1 MIGCCGSSNID
12 GVMKSLLV
20 GVEAHKSLPEAE
32 VKSSTTSRT
41 CFAARVVDG
50 MHPYFTASFLELHP
64 LMELITGTQHCEKH
78 KRISNKY

>member
-1 MIGCCGSSNID
+1 MIGCCGRSNVD

-20 GVEAHKSLPEAE
+20 VVEVHKSLPE

-64 LMELITGTQHCEKH
+64 LMELITGTQHCEN
-78 KRISNKY
+78 ISMSNK